1 MVISSFLYFALNLCF
16 DLDSTKKLYTKIKTE
31 CQRIIYRYD
40 TLEDDYSSTKSSHSE
55 ATLEAHDLKKAYSG
69 KNIVRNINFT
79 LTRGECMG
87 ILGVNGAG
95 KTTTFRMLTKE
106 EFPDKG
112 TVKIYEDNDI
122 PLSDNQVRILF
133 PMSSPTTSGIHW
145 LEQLPLKTFC
155 PIQKVF
161 DCIPRSRLWSVS
173 VESAINGTFRKQ
185 SRVCMQIV
193 KQ

>member
-1 MVISSFLYFALNLCF
+1 MYGHIGS
-16 DLDSTKKLYTKIKTE
+16 
-31 CQRIIYRYD
+31 QR
-40 TLEDDYSSTKSSHSE
+40 
-55 ATLEAHDLKKAYSG
+55 
-69 KNIVRNINFT
+69 
-79 LTRGECMG
+79 CW
-87 ILGVNGAG
+87 

-133 PMSSPTTSGIHW
+133 PMSSPPTSGIHW

-161 DCIPRSRLWSVS
+161 DCIQDLGCGQFRWSL
-173 VESAINGTFRKQ
+173 Q
-185 SRVCMQIV
+185 
-193 KQ
+193 